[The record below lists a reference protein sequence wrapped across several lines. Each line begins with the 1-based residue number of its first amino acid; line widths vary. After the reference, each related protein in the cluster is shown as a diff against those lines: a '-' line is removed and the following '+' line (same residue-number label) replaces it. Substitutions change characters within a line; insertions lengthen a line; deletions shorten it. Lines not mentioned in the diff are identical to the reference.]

1 MQQYSFFVYVCV
13 KYNMATLDNISE
25 GSTLWDSDDGRHR
38 RGAIWS
44 FKPAS
49 QDTTDDV
56 SHRGYTDPSMTGTWD
71 GPRDTK
77 NKRLFINKP
86 EVQRLRSVVAGY
98 NKNAGDWRRRMD
110 MASYNGDRRVTRQE
124 RYEDKQPVGC
134 NGPVICKLGVQ
145 MKDVVVAHNNN
156 LPILAAKADVF
167 APGGVSAPRQN
178 EEMSMVSAGFTVPT
192 DSADGARLNNAV
204 GLNYAINIG
213 PGSAVSSMQNK
224 NFVSGVSNGTGGF

>member
-110 MASYNGDRRVTRQE
+110 MASYNGDRRVTRRE

-178 EEMSMVSAGFTVPT
+178 EEMSMVSAGFAVPT

>member
-1 MQQYSFFVYVCV
+1 MYVCV

-25 GSTLWDSDDGRHR
+25 GSTLPDTGDGGHG
-38 RGAIWS
+38 RGGGWS

-86 EVQRLRSVVAGY
+86 EVQHLRSVVTGN

-145 MKDVVVAHNNN
+145 MKGVIVAHNNN

-167 APGGVSAPRQN
+167 APGGVSAPRQDDGV
-178 EEMSMVSAGFTVPT
+178 SMVSAGFAVPT

-213 PGSAVSSMQNK
+213 PGSAVSDMQRQ
-224 NFVSGVSNGTGGF
+224 NFVGGVSNGTGGF

>member
-110 MASYNGDRRVTRQE
+110 MASYNGERRVTRRE

-178 EEMSMVSAGFTVPT
+178 EEMSMVSAGFAVPT